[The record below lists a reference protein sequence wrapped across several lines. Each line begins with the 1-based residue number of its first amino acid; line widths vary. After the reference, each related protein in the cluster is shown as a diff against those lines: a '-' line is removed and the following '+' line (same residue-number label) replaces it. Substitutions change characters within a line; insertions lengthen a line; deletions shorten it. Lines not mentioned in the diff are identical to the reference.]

1 MKTHPTKEF
10 HVIAVYLSPRFAELT
25 INTYSTNKTPTNI
38 LFTSL
43 YFNDFLMK
51 YHKYIEKGGVMI
63 GDDEGDFN
71 SQLTILRKENFVEY
85 FRNLWKNH
93 F

>member
-1 MKTHPTKEF
+1 
-10 HVIAVYLSPRFAELT
+10 VV
-25 INTYSTNKTPTNI
+25 
-38 LFTSL
+38 FTSL

-51 YHKYIEKGGVMI
+51 YHLYIEKGGVMI

-71 SQLTILRKENFVEY
+71 SPLTILRKENFVEY